1 MECRRRSGDN
11 WGRNRCQL
19 GGWCWRNCNGLRWSN
34 GLGGNLRGDRLR
46 RLNWL
51 GGLNGDWSNCSR
63 WLNWLGCRG
72 GGDGSSSG
80 LDCRLRHCW
89 RHHRLHAGG
98 RSLGHS
104 GFASGLPHER
114 LCLHILGA
122 GQSGFCNGG
131 LDNCCHSEDDNNVR
145 HRSARSLFGFA
156 GPKLHH
162 NDGIS
167 GHRLVACS
175 NIFTKSRRVCLC
187 LWKVILATTVTFPLQ
202 KRLGTHAC
210 AAAHTAVAPLLPPP
224 PQGARKKKWNQ
235 PWIADVQAGSHCPRC

>member
-1 MECRRRSGDN
+1 MLGWMLGTWLLRRCVVVVVMVVLLGLLGLYLWGLLLRDLRELRWDRWSMECRRRSGDN

-131 LDNCCHSEDDNNVR
+131 LDNCCHWLWL
-145 HRSARSLFGFA
+145 LFFLLLLRGRER
-156 GPKLHH
+156 KS
-162 NDGIS
+162 GIS
-167 GHRLVACS
+167 LGLQMCRQGHIALAV
-175 NIFTKSRRVCLC
+175 K
-187 LWKVILATTVTFPLQ
+187 LWDDPG
-202 KRLGTHAC
+202 R
-210 AAAHTAVAPLLPPP
+210 
-224 PQGARKKKWNQ
+224 
-235 PWIADVQAGSHCPRC
+235 